1 MRFLLFFFILP
12 LGAAAQQADDTA
24 VPTEEAAVV
33 AGAELSGEA
42 RQEALSALFEEV
54 YGDAHSSNSPYSSE
68 EYAGISEAIGVCAI
82 GGQSEAAQA
91 APELQ
96 AEPCADVIQAAFEGG
111 LSPAAVRQAI
121 EEAGQ
126 GGSEPVA
133 KP

>member
-1 MRFLLFFFILP
+1 MKFLLFFLILP
-12 LGAAAQQADDTA
+12 LGALAQQAENNSEEMA
-24 VPTEEAAVV
+24 VEEAVS
-33 AGAELSGEA
+33 LDGEA
-42 RQEALSALFEEV
+42 RQEALSAIFAEV

-68 EYAGISEAIGVCAI
+68 EYAGIAEAIGSCAA
-82 GGQSEAAQA
+82 GPDEAAEA
-91 APELQ
+91 APELPT
-96 AEPCADVIQAAFEGG
+96 ESCADVIQAAFEGG

>member
-1 MRFLLFFFILP
+1 MRFILFFLILP
-12 LGAAAQQADDTA
+12 LGAMAQQAEDTA
-24 VPTEEAAVV
+24 VSSEEMAVEAAVS
-33 AGAELSGEA
+33 LDGEA
-42 RQEALSALFEEV
+42 RQEALSAIFAEV
-54 YGDAHSSNSPYSSE
+54 YGDAHSANSPYSSE
-68 EYAGISEAIGVCAI
+68 EYAGIAEAIGSCAA
-82 GGQSEAAQA
+82 GPDEAAEA

-96 AEPCADVIQAAFEGG
+96 TESCADVIQAAFEGG